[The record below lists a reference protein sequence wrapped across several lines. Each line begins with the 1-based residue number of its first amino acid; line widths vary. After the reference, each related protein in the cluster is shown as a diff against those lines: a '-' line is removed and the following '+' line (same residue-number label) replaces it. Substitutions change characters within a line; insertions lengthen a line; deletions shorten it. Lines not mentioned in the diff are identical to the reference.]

1 MQQLPETIK
10 NGFLLDS
17 EENGQTSDWLKVPVS
32 HVTSQYLRSARDVTV
47 RQNSFS
53 LVSLYISDHTVCKCE
68 LFNNLLS
75 KIHLKGKITSNVVK
89 EENINK
95 G

>member
-1 MQQLPETIK
+1 MQ

-17 EENGQTSDWLKVPVS
+17 EENGQTSDWLKPPVS
-32 HVTSQYLRSARDVTV
+32 HVTSERRRSARDVPV

-53 LVSLYISDHTVCKCE
+53 LVRWHISDHTVCKCQ

-89 EENINK
+89 EENNINK